1 MVEKL
6 FYTSEKMTGDQFAE
20 LIADCHFPEHTDN
33 TWVLAEQI
41 PDRVVANPKDQTERE
56 KMLLFK
62 RFKQGIHFEN
72 YSSGRI
78 FREDMEI
85 RWEKL
90 EGKMHVVYLGTE
102 EYMPV
107 LRAHKL
113 QEKQGVLEKTRAEL
127 PKFYYLFGE
136 RLKEEDIK
144 YKNKREK
151 KEEEEY
157 FAEVRIPQLLL
168 YPIKPGTK
176 PYVCL
181 QVCEYIN
188 AETGI
193 VELFRFQKLQSGE
206 QA

>member
-6 FYTSEKMTGDQFAE
+6 YTGKISSDNFQQF
-20 LIADCHFPEHTDN
+20 IASWHFPDDIDN
-33 TWVLAEQI
+33 TWVLAEHI
-41 PDRVVANPKDQTERE
+41 PDHVVANPKAQKERE

-62 RFKQGIHFEN
+62 LFKQEAQFAS

-90 EGKMHVVYLGTE
+90 GSDMQVVYLGTDE
-102 EYMPV
+102 NISV
-107 LRAHKL
+107 LRDYGL
-113 QEKQGVLEKTRAEL
+113 QEKQGVLEKTRAVP

-136 RLKEEDIK
+136 RLKAEDLK
-144 YKNKREK
+144 YMDRAATTAH
-151 KEEEEY
+151 

-168 YPIKPGTK
+168 YPVPPNAKS
-176 PYVCL
+176 YVCL
-181 QVCEYIN
+181 QVREYIN

-193 VELFRFQKLQSGE
+193 VELFRFQKLESGE